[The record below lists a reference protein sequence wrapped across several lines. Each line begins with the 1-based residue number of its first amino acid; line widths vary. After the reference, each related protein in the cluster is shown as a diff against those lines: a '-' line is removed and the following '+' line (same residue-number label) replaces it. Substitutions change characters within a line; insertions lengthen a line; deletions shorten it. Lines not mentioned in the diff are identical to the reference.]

1 MRDRASVNN
10 VAMQTLKVI
19 YPTIVDVGCFS
30 NIIDHV
36 REKFDC
42 ETLGKFMTLWI
53 SMFSQSPKCSHKASN
68 AFIWRCGAISA

>member
-42 ETLGKFMTLWI
+42 ETLG
-53 SMFSQSPKCSHKASN
+53 
-68 AFIWRCGAISA
+68 